1 MKLNLVLEK
10 FIEKSPISVLSRGLM
25 ERILCPEQLDEW
37 FEKTAEEQYTKDL
50 LFSSVFDIMSKVV
63 AGSYPSV
70 HAAYQ
75 ASKED
80 IGVSITS
87 VYNKLNGIEVT
98 TSAELVRYAAS
109 SIIPVIKKLG
119 GMHSSPLPG
128 YHVKL
133 LDGNCIEATEHRIE
147 ELRGISA
154 GPLPGKSLVTYDPVL
169 RMPID
174 VFPCEDGH
182 AQERSLFDDVLPTV
196 IKNDLWIAD
205 RNFCTRGF
213 ISGIHRKNAYF
224 IFRQHGNLPFTEI
237 TSEKAAGITNT
248 GKVFEQ
254 TIKVE
259 DLSGKELEL
268 RRIRVRLTK
277 KTRDGDSDIF
287 IITGLP
293 KKAASAKKIA
303 DLYRGR
309 WTIETAFQEL
319 TTYFNSEINTLG
331 YPKAAIFGFCISL
344 VAYIILAV
352 VKAALCCVHG
362 TEKIE
367 KEVSGYYIAN
377 ELSQTYQG
385 MMIALPD
392 EDWYFLR
399 SLTDTEFSRFIK
411 TLSSKVKLSAYKKHP
426 RGPKKPRIKRADY
439 SKSPHVSTAK
449 LLSGRKK

>member
-1 MKLNLVLEK
+1 
-10 FIEKSPISVLSRGLM
+10 
-25 ERILCPEQLDEW
+25 
-37 FEKTAEEQYTKDL
+37 
-50 LFSSVFDIMSKVV
+50 
-63 AGSYPSV
+63 
-70 HAAYQ
+70 
-75 ASKED
+75 
-80 IGVSITS
+80 
-87 VYNKLNGIEVT
+87 
-98 TSAELVRYAAS
+98 
-109 SIIPVIKKLG
+109 
-119 GMHSSPLPG
+119 MHSSPLPG

-133 LDGNCIEATEHRIE
+133 LDGNCIEMTEHRIE

-182 AQERSLFDDVLPTV
+182 AQERSLFNDVLSTV
-196 IKNDLWIAD
+196 RKNDLWIAD

-213 ISGIHRKNAYF
+213 ISGIHGKNAHF

-237 TSEKAAGITNT
+237 TAEKAAGRTNT

-254 TIKVE
+254 TIKVK
-259 DLSGKELEL
+259 DLSRKEMEL

-277 KTRDGDSDIF
+277 KTRDGESDIF

-293 KKAASAKKIA
+293 EKAASAKKIA

-344 VAYIILAV
+344 VAYIVLAV

-362 TEKIE
+362 TVKIE
-367 KEVSGYYIAN
+367 TEVSGYYIAN
-377 ELSQTYQG
+377 EF
-385 MMIALPD
+385 PNP
-392 EDWYFLR
+392 
-399 SLTDTEFSRFIK
+399 SRHDDSI
-411 TLSSKVKLSAYKKHP
+411 T
-426 RGPKKPRIKRADY
+426 G
-439 SKSPHVSTAK
+439 
-449 LLSGRKK
+449 